1 MKNSFLLPVL
11 FFLSLTLH
19 ACGGEE
25 TPACVASHCSVGQT
39 ACLGAAFASCT
50 SAGVWDVNPC
60 GSAQLC
66 DPATKACKAKA
77 CHKPGVGVC
86 VAVDK
91 VNVCSADGSYT
102 DEQTCASGSTCTGGA
117 CLVDQCTPGAKACAF
132 GKDGAIVM
140 ICSGGWAVDAECGA
154 AQYCDASGDAI
165 CRDLA
170 CTPGALSCDGDTAV
184 GCDGTGQQETRTACA
199 STETC
204 KGGAC
209 VAAICGAVD
218 ASDAGPTGDT
228 LVDADTGPEEEDVV
242 IPPTETIAQVEFDV
256 GNIHHSFDLNAQ
268 ALYVTGESLL
278 MVLGGSGLRQ
288 LEIRFSPIDPDDLGN
303 FTDTDDSEVGVLF
316 CYNDGIGDDAGFGGC
331 QVGFTHASI
340 EYDVTIDANNG
351 KGSWVSGTFS
361 TTLINSIN
369 EQIRLSNGKFNVLFK

>member
-1 MKNSFLLPVL
+1 
-11 FFLSLTLH
+11 
-19 ACGGEE
+19 
-25 TPACVASHCSVGQT
+25 
-39 ACLGAAFASCT
+39 
-50 SAGVWDVNPC
+50 
-60 GSAQLC
+60 
-66 DPATKACKAKA
+66 
-77 CHKPGVGVC
+77 
-86 VAVDK
+86 
-91 VNVCSADGSYT
+91 
-102 DEQTCASGSTCTGGA
+102 
-117 CLVDQCTPGAKACAF
+117 
-132 GKDGAIVM
+132 
-140 ICSGGWAVDAECGA
+140 
-154 AQYCDASGDAI
+154 
-165 CRDLA
+165 
-170 CTPGALSCDGDTAV
+170 
-184 GCDGTGQQETRTACA
+184 
-199 STETC
+199 
-204 KGGAC
+204 
-209 VAAICGAVD
+209 VAAICGAVA
-218 ASDAGPTGDT
+218 ASDAGPTGDA

-316 CYNDGIGDDAGFGGC
+316 CYNDGTSDDADFGGC

-361 TTLINSIN
+361 TTLINSLN